1 MDLCIRS
8 RITDRQS
15 LLLVLHGALVL
26 LPLGNHGFKHAE
38 EETYATGTASTA
50 IAVTGVRAARARTHL
65 VRRGIG
71 NVL

>member
-1 MDLCIRS
+1 M
-8 RITDRQS
+8 
-15 LLLVLHGALVL
+15 
-26 LPLGNHGFKHAE
+26 GFKHAE
-38 EETYATGTASTA
+38 EETYATGAASTA